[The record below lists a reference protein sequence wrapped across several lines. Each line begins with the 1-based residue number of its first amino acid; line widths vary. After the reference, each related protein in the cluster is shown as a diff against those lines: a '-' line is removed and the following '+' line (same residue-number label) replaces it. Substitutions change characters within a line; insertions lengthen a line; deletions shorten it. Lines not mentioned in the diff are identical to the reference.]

1 MSSRTQVYLVALLL
15 VAVGIGFT
23 VYKMVA
29 LGFPL
34 LPGESKEVWTL
45 ESKITFE
52 PTGGPVEVSLALP
65 DPHNHWVVLDEY
77 FASSGFGFS
86 LVEDGDQTRAVWS
99 RREVARPPSLYYKLQ
114 VYKGK
119 VQPDETVPYEPIEK
133 PVLDTGYKE
142 AVEQLV
148 SSIEAQSAD
157 PVSFT
162 RLLLQHLQQDEE
174 SFLQDAAFL
183 LGEQSRSPTQ
193 IAMDVL
199 AFAEIHSRI
208 VRGIYL
214 EHGRRRQRTST
225 WIEVF
230 DGKRW
235 VQFDPGTGR
244 QGLPENFYM
253 WQRGGVSLLDVIGG
267 KKSRVEFAIMKN
279 TLPTRSIVMM
289 ENRDERAALIDF
301 SIYALPVEQQGVF
314 KQLLLVPIGA
324 LVVVFLRVVVGIP
337 TSGTFMP
344 ILIALAFIQT
354 TLLTGLVIFLLVV
367 GVGLWIRFYLSYLN
381 LLLVARVSAVV
392 IVVVAIMAAFSVF
405 SYKLG
410 LDQALTVTF
419 FPTIILAWT
428 IERMSILWEEE
439 GAHEVAMQ
447 GGGSLLVAVVTYLV
461 MTMPIVAHLT
471 FNFPELL
478 LVVLGLILV
487 IGQYSGYRVT
497 ELYRFRHM
505 RDAG

>member
-1 MSSRTQVYLVALLL
+1 MSSRLQVYLIALLL
-15 VAVGIGFT
+15 AAVGIGFT
-23 VYKMVA
+23 VYKMVV

-34 LPGESKEVWTL
+34 YPGESKEVWTL
-45 ESKITFE
+45 ESKISFE

-65 DPHNHWVVLDEY
+65 DPRNDWVVLDEY

-86 LVEDGDQTRAVWS
+86 LIEEGDQTRAVWS
-99 RREVARPPSLYYKLQ
+99 RREVARAPTLYYKLQ
-114 VYKGK
+114 VYRGK
-119 VQPDETVPYEPIEK
+119 SQVVDAPPSQEVET
-133 PVLDTGYKE
+133 PVLDTAYKAAAE
-142 AVEQLV
+142 KLAQSL
-148 SSIEAQSAD
+148 EAQSAD

-162 RLLLQHLQQDEE
+162 RLLLQQLRDDKNA
-174 SFLQDAAFL
+174 FLQDAAFL
-183 LGEQSRSPTQ
+183 LGEQSRTSTQ
-193 IAMDVL
+193 VAMDVL
-199 AFAEIHSRI
+199 ALADIPARI

-214 EHGRRRQRTST
+214 EHGRRRQKTSSL
-225 WIEVF
+225 IEVY

-235 VQFDPGTGR
+235 TQFDPKNGK

-267 KKSRVEFAIMKN
+267 KNSRVEFAIMKN
-279 TLPTRSIVMM
+279 TLPTRSVVMM

-354 TLLTGLVIFLLVV
+354 TLLSGLVIFLMVV

-410 LDQALTVTF
+410 IDQAMTVTF

-439 GAHEVAMQ
+439 GAHEVLIQ
-447 GGGSLLVAVVTYLV
+447 GGGSLLVSVICYLV
-461 MTMPIVAHLT
+461 MVMPLVAHLT

-478 LVVLGLILV
+478 LVVLGIILI
-487 IGQYSGYRVT
+487 IGQYSGYRLSEV
-497 ELYRFRHM
+497 YRFRHM
-505 RDAG
+505 RDA